1 MEPRHNDLPLKEVLK
16 LFVEKYRLKARL
28 HQTRLDELWGKLMG
42 PTIAGYTREIKM
54 RGKKLYLTV
63 DSAPLRQEL
72 NMGREKLRDRLNEAL
87 GEEYIQEVIIR

>member
-1 MEPRHNDLPLKEVLK
+1 MEPRHNDLSIKEVLK

-42 PTIAGYTREIKM
+42 PTISGYTREIKM
-54 RGKKLYLTV
+54 RGKKLYVTV